1 MSFNELRLKTIRAA
15 QNLQNRGYNSKG
27 LFGVIAKN
35 SHHIAPIVFA
45 SLAIGSPVNTLD
57 PSFGKPELLHM
68 FKTTRPTLIFCDV
81 DVFELVKECLT
92 QLGNNSSIF
101 TFGGSKTGS
110 EDVEH
115 LFAETHNEN
124 DFV

>member
-1 MSFNELRLKTIRAA
+1 M
-15 QNLQNRGYNSKG
+15 
-27 LFGVIAKN
+27 IARN

-57 PSFGKPELLHM
+57 ASFGKTELLHM
-68 FKTTRPTLIFCDV
+68 FKTTKPTLIFCDV

-92 QLGNNSSIF
+92 QLGNKSNIF
-101 TFGGSKTGS
+101 TFGGSKNGS
-110 EDVEH
+110 EEVEH
-115 LFAETHNEN
+115 LFDETHNEN